1 MTSSSSPSYGHSAAS
16 DLGDY
21 AAVFGRRPEGTRE
34 RMETRCPAPKYRHGT
49 SPSVYSP
56 SWIPNRHL
64 PAESRSSARPPPPLV
79 APSSKIRYV
88 VDRNIGPREEQLEVW
103 LPEGPEEDYH
113 IKYDKYDPTR

>member
-1 MTSSSSPSYGHSAAS
+1 MVSISSPSYGHSATS

-21 AAVFGRRPEGTRE
+21 AAVFGRQPEGTSE
-34 RMETRCPAPKYRHGT
+34 RAEARCPAPKYRHGT

-56 SWIPNRHL
+56 SWIPDRHL
-64 PAESRSSARPPPPLV
+64 PAESRTSARPPPPLV

-88 VDRNIGPREEQLEVW
+88 VDRNIGPRKEQLEVW
-103 LPEGPEEDYH
+103 LPEEPEEEYT